1 MEIKLKKSLAEF
13 KYLVMFDL
21 ASKVTGV
28 CLWDIASAR
37 PIRTDILK
45 VTGKLELPAAE
56 LESLIDGY
64 FAELDKT
71 GISFDQILVAK
82 EAMPTQLRG
91 GSSTV
96 QTFLALARSHAIL
109 DRYLYSNGIA
119 TYDYVGVYPISTH
132 SHLKKL
138 RGWESSHPVDKID
151 IREYVSETYGLDQLS
166 LDESDAVFLAKT
178 LIEVKW
184 DNDIRDRIREVK
196 RHMKDLKAE
205 HAKKACLDEIRRLSE
220 LLTIMQGE

>member
-1 MEIKLKKSLAEF
+1 MEIKLKRGLGEF

-28 CLWDIASAR
+28 CLWDIAAAR
-37 PIRTDILK
+37 PVRTDVLRVAGRI
-45 VTGKLELPAAE
+45 ELPAAE
-56 LESLIDGY
+56 LGSLIDGY
-64 FAELDKT
+64 FADLDKT
-71 GISFDQILVAK
+71 GISLDQILVAK

-109 DRYLYSNGIA
+109 DYYLYSKGIA

-138 RGWESSHPVDKID
+138 RGWESSHPVDKTD
-151 IREYVSETYGLDQLS
+151 IREFVTETYGLTDLS

-178 LIEVKW
+178 LVDVKW
-184 DNDIRDRIREVK
+184 DNDVRDRIREVK
-196 RHMKDLKAE
+196 RHMKELKAE
-205 HAKKACLDEIRRLSE
+205 HAKKACLDEIGRLSE
-220 LLTIMQGE
+220 LLTIRQGE